1 MEMIDYNSQLFKN
14 IFPDYDTFKAWYIST
29 PLSDNELDVPTPKT
43 FALISNEFNDSH
55 SALSI
60 ESFKQ
65 RFSNDLYT
73 YYREFEETTKSI
85 ISLMN
90 VTDDEISTADSM
102 IMNVA
107 NIPETQNSTDIED
120 VGFVSTQQKT
130 IQKKGQLQIRKEQ
143 LANKRTFT
151 VKTFINRFRHL
162 FIKIIS
168 PAYNFVVAEENNEV
182 V

>member
-1 MEMIDYNSQLFKN
+1 MACPTQLLSSTVLRPSGSPSIRKILIVLADIDYLI
-14 IFPDYDTFKAWYIST
+14 IFI
-29 PLSDNELDVPTPKT
+29 
-43 FALISNEFNDSH
+43 LISNEFNDSH
-55 SALSI
+55 SALSV

-130 IQKKGQLQIRKEQ
+130 IQKKGKLQIRKEQ